1 MNGVVRM
8 KRAWISLCGLP
19 LLVAGA
25 QAGDRVVG
33 EQTQDWYP
41 PIEPFK
47 TGYLR
52 VSDLHEIHYELCGN
66 PRGIPVMILH
76 GGPGGGSYPDLRRYH
91 DPARYLLVLHDQR
104 GSGRSRPYCELRDN
118 NTPALVEDIE
128 RLRKHLQL
136 DQVNVFGGSWGST
149 LALAYAETYPEKVK
163 SLVLRGVFTATKDEI
178 DHFYHGG
185 AGKFFPEVY
194 AKLQDLVPNPERLD
208 YPKQLLTM
216 LQNDDPA
223 VRRRASLGWASY
235 ELKLAGLE
243 KSAAELAAVF
253 KRWDPYDFSLIENHY
268 MAHGCFLEEGQLL
281 RDAPRIAS
289 IPTVIV
295 HGRYD
300 VICTPAIA
308 YYLHQALPKSR
319 LVFVESAGHT
329 AGSPRMRSALVN
341 AVKSLE

>member
-1 MNGVVRM
+1 M
-8 KRAWISLCGLP
+8 KRAWIGLCWLAP
-19 LLVAGA
+19 LAAGA
-25 QAGDRVVG
+25 PAGDQAGGDKPR
-33 EQTQDWYP
+33 DWYP

-47 TGYLR
+47 TGYLK

-66 PRGIPVMILH
+66 PDGIPVMILH

-91 DPARYLLVLHDQR
+91 DPARYLLILHDQR

-118 NTPALVEDIE
+118 NTPALVEDME
-128 RLRKHLQL
+128 RLRKHLKL
-136 DQVNVFGGSWGST
+136 GRVGVFGGSWGST
-149 LALAYAETYPEKVK
+149 LALAYAETYPENVK
-163 SLVLRGVFTATKDEI
+163 SLVLRGVFTATKEEI

-194 AKLQDLVPNPERLD
+194 AKLQDLVPDPEQLD
-208 YPKQLLTM
+208 YPKQLLAM
-216 LQNDDPA
+216 LQSDDPT

-243 KSAAELAAVF
+243 KSDAELEAVF
-253 KRWDPYDFSLIENHY
+253 KRWDPYDFSLIENYY
-268 MAHGCFLEEGQLL
+268 MANGCFLGEGQLR

-300 VICTPAIA
+300 VICTPSVA
-308 YYLHQALPKSR
+308 YGLHQALPNSR
-319 LVFVESAGHT
+319 LVIVESAGHT
-329 AGSPRMRSALVN
+329 AGAPRMRSALVS
-341 AVKSLE
+341 AVESLE